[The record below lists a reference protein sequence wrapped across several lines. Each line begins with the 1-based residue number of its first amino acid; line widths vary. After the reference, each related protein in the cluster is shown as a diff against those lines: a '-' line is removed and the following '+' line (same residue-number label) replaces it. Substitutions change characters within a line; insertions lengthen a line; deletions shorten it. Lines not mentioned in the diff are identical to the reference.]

1 MSTFIFA
8 QNRYQ
13 LNIELTKLSVAASWL
28 RSHGC
33 IFKSNVKGAIATL
46 TFTQMPKQVANAIA
60 AKHGIV
66 KQQQVKQ
73 VEQAKQT
80 KQAKQVK
87 QISREQYQAKFAH
100 TRRNYPEVE
109 QISREQYQAKFAHAH
124 RNYPEVKQIFRKQ
137 YQTKFAHARYNY
149 PEVEQIS
156 REQYQAK
163 FAKRNPV
170 ESSEPNEPKTVKVQ
184 PDIPDATPTLKTVKV
199 QPDIPDATP
208 TLKVDHNK
216 NNCDRRSGG
225 SSNNLS
231 QPKWKTVMRPLEH
244 KAVTVHALKIFLFDQ
259 GIDEIEGNSLATWR
273 KGRRTM
279 IRKHIKKSLL
289 LAKCAELGVTE
300 IPFTVQA

>member
-73 VEQAKQT
+73 VEQAKQVKQVEQISCEQYQT
-80 KQAKQVK
+80 KFAHARRNYPKVK

-100 TRRNYPEVE
+100 AR
-109 QISREQYQAKFAHAH
+109 
-124 RNYPEVKQIFRKQ
+124 RNYPEVKQIFHKQ

-170 ESSEPNEPKTVKVQ
+170 ESSESKTVKVQ
-184 PDIPDATPTLKTVKV
+184 PDIPDATPKTVKV